1 MSAGTTRHQPWTGE
15 CVGGPSSWRVVPIDL
30 ACVDV
35 QRDREQLTAILGS
48 AIALRLFLFMVPTVA
63 MSVAMIRL
71 VAGPGGLD
79 ALLRQSSITGG
90 LAQEVNRS
98 TDTSTSTL
106 VLAVV
111 ASAWIAAWAGPD
123 AVPGNGAL
131 VRSSDK

>member
-1 MSAGTTRHQPWTGE
+1 MSVPEAQGPAEHRTGE
-15 CVGGPSSWRVVPIDL
+15 SRIPRRLRTQLETSRGRANAWVDRRRGESVPIDL
-30 ACVDV
+30 ACVYV
-35 QRDREQLTAILGS
+35 HRDREQLTAILGS

-79 ALLRQSSITGG
+79 ALLRQSSITGE

-106 VLAVV
+106 VLAVLT
-111 ASAWIAAWAGPD
+111 SA
-123 AVPGNGAL
+123 
-131 VRSSDK
+131 